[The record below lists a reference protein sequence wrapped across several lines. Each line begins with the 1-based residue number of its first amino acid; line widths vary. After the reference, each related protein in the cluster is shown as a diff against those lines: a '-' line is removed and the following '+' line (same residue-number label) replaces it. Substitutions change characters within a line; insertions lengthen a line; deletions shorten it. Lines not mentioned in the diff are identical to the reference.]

1 MPEQE
6 QEVARQLNTN
16 EEKPGAQEQEE
27 ETHKDTQP
35 QEVEQIE
42 QEVKAKEEELIIQ
55 ADGQHGQHI
64 PEAPAA
70 NQEQAHKVPVH
81 QGQPEIWAQ
90 KHTLIYSVLWQQTSR
105 WLAGGSGIHH
115 QFLQTVGNVSKKES
129 VERENLFFQ

>member
-1 MPEQE
+1 M
-6 QEVARQLNTN
+6 AHSNTN

-27 ETHKDTQP
+27 ETHKETQP

-70 NQEQAHKVPVH
+70 KQEQAHEVPVH
-81 QGQPEIWAQ
+81 QGQPEI
-90 KHTLIYSVLWQQTSR
+90 
-105 WLAGGSGIHH
+105 
-115 QFLQTVGNVSKKES
+115 
-129 VERENLFFQ
+129 

>member
-6 QEVARQLNTN
+6 QEVAHSNTN
-16 EEKPGAQEQEE
+16 EDKPGAKEQEE
-27 ETHKDTQP
+27 ETHKETQP

-42 QEVKAKEEELIIQ
+42 QEVKDKEEELIIE

-64 PEAPAA
+64 PEVPAA
-70 NQEQAHKVPVH
+70 KQEQDHEVPVH
-81 QGQPEIWAQ
+81 HGQPEIWAQ

-105 WLAGGSGIHH
+105 WLAGGSGTHH